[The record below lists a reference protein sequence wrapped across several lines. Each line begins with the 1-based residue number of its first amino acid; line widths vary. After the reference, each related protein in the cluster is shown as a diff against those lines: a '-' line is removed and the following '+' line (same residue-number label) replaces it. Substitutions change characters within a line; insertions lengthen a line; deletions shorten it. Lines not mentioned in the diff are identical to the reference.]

1 MTVFVDYASK
11 CPLPELPM
19 TVNALRAATAA
30 IFCAIVIAGAP
41 VAQAQSSAGAAV
53 APGGARDE
61 AYFAP
66 NEPAG
71 SYKSGKVVHARRVT
85 GTPPQIDGRLNDEIW
100 NGADAAT
107 GFTQRDPDNG
117 QAMTE
122 DTRIQ
127 VAYDNRYLY
136 IAVDCLDSGQ
146 VSSGLGRRDE
156 EPPTDMVNIGIDPRH
171 DHLTGYLFQ
180 TNPSSW
186 QGDMSLF
193 DDDQSDRDYN
203 SNWEVRSQVT
213 ETGWSA
219 EFRIPFSQMRFVALP
234 TPGQVW
240 GFDAKREI
248 KRKGEQGFWVARPRG
263 ERGDTSR
270 FGHLVFDEPLT
281 PPGRLELLP
290 YALSRSEVSPIVS
303 SVGAVTSHVS
313 NYGMAAGVDVRY
325 GLGPSTTL
333 AATINPDFG
342 QVEQDP
348 SVLNLSIYETFFP
361 EKRPFFLE
369 DSRTFVPPYGLFQ
382 LFHSRRIGRNP
393 DRFSLET
400 GDTDVERPGDT
411 TILGAAKLT
420 GKSSGWTYGVL
431 SAETSREYAK
441 VLPVDSNGVLG
452 SRVDRLIEPFT
463 SYNVVRV
470 QRDLRGSSNI
480 GAIATGVLREKSA
493 DAFTGGFDYNIRW
506 NRARDHFN
514 GHWVGTHAPIPGVG
528 VKNGFGGVVNVGFS
542 RKHGNFG
549 VHADHF
555 DTNFR
560 VSDIGFFRTRTDRN
574 RFDFNYEVGQP
585 DPGKRLRQY
594 WLGGFAGQSWNHD
607 RLVFERNYET
617 YFAYQFLNFWR
628 GHFGTGGNMER
639 QDDRDTRGG
648 PPIVVP
654 SDHYGFVH
662 FESDSRKTWRWD
674 FNLVFGGSRVGSRF
688 RNWSSGIS
696 FQPSDRIQS
705 SISASYN
712 DGRDHAQWI
721 TNEDADGDGTTD
733 YVYGTL
739 KRDVIDVTMRATYAF
754 NRDLTLQAYLQ
765 PFVAVGDYF
774 DVRKLARPRSY
785 DFSPVTLSSNPD
797 FNAKSLNSNLVLRW
811 EYVKGSTLFV
821 VWNAGTFDDSRPGV
835 FSPGRDLRGAF
846 GAPAN
851 HVFMVKAS
859 YWINR

>member
-1 MTVFVDYASK
+1 MTSASLRNSAAVVFLGYLLTAAS
-11 CPLPELPM
+11 PAAAQSP
-19 TVNALRAATAA
+19 VAATGAIPVDAA
-30 IFCAIVIAGAP
+30 D
-41 VAQAQSSAGAAV
+41 AAV
-53 APGGARDE
+53 
-61 AYFAP
+61 FAP
-66 NEPAG
+66 NEPARD
-71 SYKSGKVVHARRVT
+71 YKAGKVIHARRVS
-85 GTPPQIDGRLNDEIW
+85 GTAPQIDGRLNDEIW
-100 NGADAAT
+100 NGADAAV

-117 QAMTE
+117 KPMTE

-136 IAVDCLDSGQ
+136 IAVTCLDSGQ
-146 VSSGLGRRDE
+146 VSGGLGRRDE
-156 EPPTDMVNIGIDPRH
+156 EPPTDMVNIGLDPRH

-193 DDDQSDRDYN
+193 DDDRSDRDFN
-203 SNWEVRSQVT
+203 SNWEVRSQIT
-213 ETGWSA
+213 ETGWTA
-219 EFRIPFSQMRFVALP
+219 EFRIPFSQMRFLALP
-234 TPGQVW
+234 APGQVW

-290 YALSRSEVSPIVS
+290 YTLSRSEVSPIVS
-303 SVGAVTSHVS
+303 TAGNVTDRVSAYGMSVG
-313 NYGMAAGVDVRY
+313 GDVRY
-325 GLGPSTTL
+325 GLGPSTTVS
-333 AATINPDFG
+333 ATINPDFG

-382 LFHSRRIGRNP
+382 VFHSRRIGRTP
-393 DRFSLET
+393 DRFALQAD
-400 GDTDVERPGDT
+400 DTDVKKPSDT
-411 TILGAAKLT
+411 TIIGAAKLT

-431 SAETSREYAK
+431 TAETSREYAE
-441 VLPVDSNGVLG
+441 VTPVDSTGVVAP
-452 SRVDRLIEPFT
+452 RVDRLIEPFT

-480 GAIATGVLREKSA
+480 GAIASGVVREQTD

-506 NRARDHFN
+506 NRTRDYFN
-514 GHWVGTHAPIPGVG
+514 GHWVVTHAPVPSVG
-528 VKNGFGGVVNVGFS
+528 VRNGFGGVMNVGFN

-555 DTNFR
+555 GTNFR
-560 VSDIGFFRTRTDRN
+560 VNDIGFLRTRTDRN
-574 RFDFNYEVGQP
+574 RVDANYEIGQP
-585 DPGKRLRQY
+585 DPGKWFRQY
-594 WLGGFAGQSWNHD
+594 WLGGFAGQSWNHE
-607 RLVFERNYET
+607 RLVFDRNYET

-654 SDHYGFVH
+654 SDHYGFFH
-662 FESDSRKTWRWD
+662 LESDSRKSWQWTM
-674 FNLVFGGSRVGSRF
+674 NIVAGGNRVGSYF
-688 RNWSSGIS
+688 SNWNTNLTL
-696 FQPSDRIQS
+696 QPSDRIQTS
-705 SISASYN
+705 LSLGYN
-712 DGRDHAQWI
+712 RGLDHAQWI
-721 TNEDADGDGTTD
+721 TSSEDADADGVTD
-733 YVYGTL
+733 FVYGTL
-739 KRDVIDVTMRATYAF
+739 RRNVVDLTMRATYAF

-774 DVRKLARPRSY
+774 DVRKLARPSSY
-785 DFSPVTLSSNPD
+785 DFSPVSLSADPD
-797 FNAKSLNSNLVLRW
+797 FNAKSLNSNIVLRW

-821 VWNAGTFDDSRPGV
+821 VWNAGTFDDSRPGR
-835 FSPGRDLRGAF
+835 FNAGRDLRGAF

-851 HVFMVKAS
+851 HVFIVKAS